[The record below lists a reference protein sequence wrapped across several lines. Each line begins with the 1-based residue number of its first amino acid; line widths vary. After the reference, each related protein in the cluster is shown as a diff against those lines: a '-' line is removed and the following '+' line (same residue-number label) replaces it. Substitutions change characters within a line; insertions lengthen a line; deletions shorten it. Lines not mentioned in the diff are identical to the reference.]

1 MLSTSIEMTPEL
13 MELFTTS
20 VPAGYIATVVT
31 VDHDD
36 SQRVRGFHEVHEAVH
51 EYARE
56 ILRAIYPFSNI
67 KFVVCF
73 IKENRDADEVK
84 HVFHAGTFAIAG
96 EFDMAD
102 MDKATGVEQ
111 TFQIGD

>member
-1 MLSTSIEMTPEL
+1 MLSTSTKMTDEL
-13 MELFTTS
+13 MELYTTS
-20 VPAGYIATVVT
+20 VPARMIATVVT

-73 IKENRDADEVK
+73 IKEARDDEEVK
-84 HVFHAGTFAIAG
+84 HVFYAGSFAVAG
-96 EFDMAD
+96 EFDMEHID
-102 MDKATGVEQ
+102 QPTGVEQ
-111 TFQIGD
+111 TFEIGG